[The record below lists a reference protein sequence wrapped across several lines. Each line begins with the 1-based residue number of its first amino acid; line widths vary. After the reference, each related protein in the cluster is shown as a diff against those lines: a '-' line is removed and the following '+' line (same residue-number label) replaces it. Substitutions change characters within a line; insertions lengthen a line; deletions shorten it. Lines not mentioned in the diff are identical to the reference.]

1 LASSQYVSFS
11 IIIYPPSFI
20 IFIVI
25 DINDAPMKTITK
37 SCEKCLEEFSA
48 ELVELTDYAQR
59 AKNGK
64 LTESQ
69 SRDLLGH
76 FETTHELALYVI
88 TQYLNQIGKGPFSG
102 SRDLTVEAFHAELI
116 DDGKA
121 WLDIVIDRIQYNP
134 VYDIDTQEK
143 FLENIQKRYIRL
155 LQRFEDTMGKKL
167 NE

>member
-1 LASSQYVSFS
+1 
-11 IIIYPPSFI
+11 
-20 IFIVI
+20 
-25 DINDAPMKTITK
+25 MKTIPK
-37 SCEKCLEEFSA
+37 SCAILLEDFSS
-48 ELVELTDYAQR
+48 ELLDLTDYAQR

-69 SRDLLGH
+69 SRDLLKH
-76 FETTHELALYVI
+76 FEQTHELALNVI
-88 TQYLNQIGKGPFSG
+88 THYFKQIGKGPFSG

-134 VYDIDTQEK
+134 IYEIDTQEK

>member
-1 LASSQYVSFS
+1 
-11 IIIYPPSFI
+11 
-20 IFIVI
+20 
-25 DINDAPMKTITK
+25 MKTITK
-37 SCEKCLEEFSA
+37 SCEKCFEEFSA
-48 ELVELTDYAQR
+48 ALVDLTDYAKR

-64 LTESQ
+64 LTEPQ
-69 SRDLLGH
+69 SRDLLKH
-76 FETTHELALYVI
+76 FERTHELALNVI
-88 TQYLNQIGKGPFSG
+88 TQYFKQIGKGEFSG
-102 SRDLTVEAFHAELI
+102 SRDLTVEAFHADLI

-134 VYDIDTQEK
+134 VYEIDTQET

>member
-1 LASSQYVSFS
+1 
-11 IIIYPPSFI
+11 
-20 IFIVI
+20 
-25 DINDAPMKTITK
+25 MKTISK
-37 SCEKCLEEFSA
+37 SCAVLLEEFST
-48 ELVELTDYAQR
+48 ELVDLTEYGKR

-69 SRDLLGH
+69 ARDLLSH
-76 FETTHELALYVI
+76 FEATHELALNVI
-88 TQYLNQIGKGPFSG
+88 THYFKQIGKGPFSG

-121 WLDIVIDRIQYNP
+121 WLDIVIDRIQYSP

-143 FLENIQKRYIRL
+143 FIDNIQKRYIRL
-155 LQRFEDTMGKKL
+155 LQRFEDTMGKVL

>member
-1 LASSQYVSFS
+1 
-11 IIIYPPSFI
+11 
-20 IFIVI
+20 
-25 DINDAPMKTITK
+25 MKTIPK
-37 SCEKCLEEFSA
+37 SCALLLEDFSA
-48 ELVELTDYAQR
+48 ELLDLTDYAKR
-59 AKNGK
+59 ANAGK

-69 SRDLLGH
+69 SRDLLKH
-76 FETTHELALYVI
+76 FEQTHELALNVI
-88 TQYLNQIGKGPFSG
+88 THYFKQIGKGPFSG

-134 VYDIDTQEK
+134 IYEIDTQEK

>member
-1 LASSQYVSFS
+1 
-11 IIIYPPSFI
+11 
-20 IFIVI
+20 
-25 DINDAPMKTITK
+25 MKTVIK
-37 SCEKCLEEFSA
+37 SCEKCLEEFSDSLA
-48 ELVELTDYAQR
+48 DLTDYASR
-59 AKNGK
+59 ARNGK

-69 SRDLLGH
+69 ARDLMKH
-76 FETTHELALYVI
+76 FEETHELALNVI
-88 TQYLNQIGKGPFSG
+88 THYFKQIGKGPFSG

-134 VYDIDTQEK
+134 VYEIDTQEK

>member
-1 LASSQYVSFS
+1 
-11 IIIYPPSFI
+11 
-20 IFIVI
+20 
-25 DINDAPMKTITK
+25 MKTPTQ

-48 ELVELTDYAQR
+48 ALVDLTDYSLR

-64 LTESQ
+64 LSESQ
-69 SRDLLGH
+69 ARDLLKQ
-76 FETTHELALYVI
+76 FEETHELALNSI
-88 TQYLNQIGKGPFSG
+88 TKYFKQIGKGPFSG

-121 WLDIVIDRIQYNP
+121 WLDIIIDRIQYSP
-134 VYDIDTQEK
+134 VYEIDTQEK
-143 FLENIQKRYIRL
+143 FLDNIQKRYIRL

>member
-1 LASSQYVSFS
+1 
-11 IIIYPPSFI
+11 
-20 IFIVI
+20 
-25 DINDAPMKTITK
+25 MKTVIK

-48 ELVELTDYAQR
+48 ELADLTDYAKR
-59 AKNGK
+59 SKNGGK

-69 SRDLLGH
+69 SRDLLRH
-76 FETTHELALYVI
+76 FEETHELALNVI
-88 TQYLNQIGKGPFSG
+88 TQYFKQIGKGTFTG

-134 VYDIDTQEK
+134 VYEIDTQEK
-143 FLENIQKRYIRL
+143 FLDNIQKRYIRL

>member
-1 LASSQYVSFS
+1 
-11 IIIYPPSFI
+11 
-20 IFIVI
+20 
-25 DINDAPMKTITK
+25 MKTISK
-37 SCEKCLEEFSA
+37 SCALLFDDFSA
-48 ELVELTDYAQR
+48 ELVDLTDYGKR
-59 AKNGK
+59 AKSGN

-69 SRDLLGH
+69 SRDLLSH
-76 FETTHELALYVI
+76 FEATHEMALNVI
-88 TQYLNQIGKGPFSG
+88 TQYFKQIGKGPFTG

-121 WLDIVIDRIQYNP
+121 WLDIIIDRIQYNP

-143 FLENIQKRYIRL
+143 FLDNIQKRYIRL

>member
-1 LASSQYVSFS
+1 
-11 IIIYPPSFI
+11 
-20 IFIVI
+20 
-25 DINDAPMKTITK
+25 MKTVIK

-48 ELVELTDYAQR
+48 ELADLTDYAKR
-59 AKNGK
+59 SKNGGK

-69 SRDLLGH
+69 SRDLLKH
-76 FETTHELALYVI
+76 FEETHELALNVI
-88 TQYLNQIGKGPFSG
+88 TQYFKQIGKGPFTG

-134 VYDIDTQEK
+134 VYEIDTQEK
-143 FLENIQKRYIRL
+143 FLDNIQKRYIRL

>member
-1 LASSQYVSFS
+1 
-11 IIIYPPSFI
+11 
-20 IFIVI
+20 
-25 DINDAPMKTITK
+25 MKTILK
-37 SCEKCLEEFSA
+37 SCEKCFEEFSA
-48 ELVELTDYAQR
+48 ELSDLTDYAKR

-69 SRDLLGH
+69 SRDLLSQ
-76 FETTHELALYVI
+76 FEATHESALKVI
-88 TQYLNQIGKGPFSG
+88 THYFKQIGKGPFSG

-134 VYDIDTQEK
+134 VYEIDTQEK

-155 LQRFEDTMGKKL
+155 LQRFEDMMGKKL

>member
-1 LASSQYVSFS
+1 M
-11 IIIYPPSFI
+11 
-20 IFIVI
+20 
-25 DINDAPMKTITK
+25 D
-37 SCEKCLEEFSA
+37 EFSA
-48 ELVELTDYAQR
+48 ELVDLTDYGKR

-69 SRDLLGH
+69 SRDLLSH
-76 FETTHELALYVI
+76 FEATHELALNVI
-88 TQYLNQIGKGPFSG
+88 TQYFKEIGKGPFSG

-121 WLDIVIDRIQYNP
+121 WLDIVIDRIQYSP
-134 VYDIDTQEK
+134 VYEIDTQEK
-143 FLENIQKRYIRL
+143 FLDNIQKRYIRL

>member
-1 LASSQYVSFS
+1 
-11 IIIYPPSFI
+11 
-20 IFIVI
+20 
-25 DINDAPMKTITK
+25 MKTVLK

-48 ELVELTDYAQR
+48 ELSDLTDYAKR
-59 AKNGK
+59 AKSGK

-69 SRDLLGH
+69 SRDLLSH
-76 FETTHELALYVI
+76 FEGTHELALNVI
-88 TQYLNQIGKGPFSG
+88 THYFKQIGKRPFSG
-102 SRDLTVEAFHAELI
+102 SRDLTVEAFHADLI

-134 VYDIDTQEK
+134 VYEIDTQEK

-155 LQRFEDTMGKKL
+155 LQRFEETMSKKL

>member
-1 LASSQYVSFS
+1 MKS
-11 IIIYPPSFI
+11 IS
-20 IFIVI
+20 
-25 DINDAPMKTITK
+25 K
-37 SCEKCLEEFSA
+37 SCSLLMDEFSA
-48 ELVELTDYAQR
+48 ELVDLTDYGKR

-69 SRDLLGH
+69 SRDLLSH
-76 FETTHELALYVI
+76 FEATHELALNVI
-88 TQYLNQIGKGPFSG
+88 TQYFKEIGKGPFSG

-121 WLDIVIDRIQYNP
+121 WLDIVIDRIQYSP
-134 VYDIDTQEK
+134 VYEIDTQEK
-143 FLENIQKRYIRL
+143 FLDNIQKRYIRL